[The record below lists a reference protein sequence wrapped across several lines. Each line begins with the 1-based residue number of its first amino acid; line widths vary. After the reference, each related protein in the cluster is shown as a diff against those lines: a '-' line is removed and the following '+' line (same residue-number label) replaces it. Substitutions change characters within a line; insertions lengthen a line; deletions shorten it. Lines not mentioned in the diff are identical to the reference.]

1 MKKIDTGKW
10 MPFTLGQLFDIKKG
24 TRLTK
29 ADMTEGEINFIGASA
44 MNNGVTAK
52 IGNTECLH
60 PANTITVSYNGSVG
74 EAFYQETQF
83 WASDDINV
91 LYPKFK
97 LTKQIAFFMIPYIR
111 AIGKRYAFVDKW
123 RLEVMEKDCILLPAI
138 NKVTPDYVA
147 MERYIKSREKI
158 VKVAV
163 DALQSIADA
172 IGSVPVDT
180 VD

>member
-1 MKKIDTGKW
+1 MKKINTSKW
-10 MPFTLGQLFDIKKG
+10 KPFALGQLFNIKKG

-29 ADMTEGEINFIGASA
+29 ADMIEGGINFIGASA
-44 MNNGVTAK
+44 MNNGVTAR
-52 IGNTECLH
+52 IGNTACLH

-123 RLEVMEKDCILLPAI
+123 RLEIMEKDCILLPAI
-138 NKVTPDYVA
+138 DKATPDYSA
-147 MERYIKSREKI
+147 MERYIKSREKS
-158 VKVAV
+158 VKLAV
-163 DALQSIADA
+163 DALQSVADA
-172 IGSVPVDT
+172 IGSGHR
-180 VD
+180 

>member
-1 MKKIDTGKW
+1 MKKIDTCKW
-10 MPFTLGQLFDIKKG
+10 KPFALGLIFDIKKG

-29 ADMTEGEINFIGASA
+29 ADMQEGEINFIGASA

-74 EAFYQETQF
+74 EAFYQDAPF

-97 LTKQIAFFMIPYIR
+97 LSRQIAFFMIPYIR

-123 RLEVMEKDCILLPAI
+123 RLEIMEKDCIPLPVTSSGNPDFDYMEQSMKAIEDKVKSELSALL
-138 NKVTPDYVA
+138 
-147 MERYIKSREKI
+147 
-158 VKVAV
+158 
-163 DALQSIADA
+163 SI
-172 IGSVPVDT
+172 
-180 VD
+180 